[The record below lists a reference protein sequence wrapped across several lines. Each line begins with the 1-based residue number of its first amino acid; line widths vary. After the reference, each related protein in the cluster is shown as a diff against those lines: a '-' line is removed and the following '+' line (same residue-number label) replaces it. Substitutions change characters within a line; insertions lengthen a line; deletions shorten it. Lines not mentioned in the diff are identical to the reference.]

1 MIGSRFINY
10 ALHNLRLAL
19 VSPLIATYLGQRYV
33 SGKSRPG
40 WQERWGHLPPALQA
54 NPRSRPR
61 VWVHAVSAGEVVA
74 AVPILRELR
83 ILLPDYELLL
93 STITPAGHEMA
104 EQQATPYIDGLF
116 YFPFDVPWVAR
127 SVVRL
132 IRPHVF
138 VSLESDMWPNLLH
151 ELKRHGCTTMMVNGR
166 ISEHSF
172 NRSRKIASG
181 LYRWMLSN
189 MDLLLMQSDADAQR
203 VSALGHL
210 GGPGRVTVV
219 GNSKFDQEIVLLS
232 PAQILALRHSL
243 RLPSDAPIF
252 VAGSTRSPEEE
263 AQVIEAYNIMRA
275 QRPDLCLIV
284 APRYIERAEELRQ
297 AMRAA
302 GLSPLLR
309 SEITADGQNSAQSE
323 ANINS
328 SGQDASDKS
337 ASHESALHAN
347 AVDESTSEN
356 TSVLILNTMGELA
369 NVYAVAS
376 FAFVGNSFLPV
387 NKGGGQ
393 NLLQP
398 LAHGKPV
405 LFGPHTATTRSE
417 VALATA
423 AGVGFRVKDG
433 AELAEQGL
441 RLLADDALRA
451 DIAEKATRL
460 IAANR
465 GVSRRFAQAIADAA
479 HRAARVG

>member
-1 MIGSRFINY
+1 M
-10 ALHNLRLAL
+10 
-19 VSPLIATYLGQRYV
+19 SPLIATYLTQRYV

-54 NPRSRPR
+54 NAGSRPR

-83 ILLPDYELLL
+83 ALLPDYELLL

-104 EQQATPYIDGLF
+104 EQQATPYVDALF

-127 SVVRL
+127 NVVRL
-132 IRPHVF
+132 VSPRVF

-151 ELKRHGCTTMMVNGR
+151 ELKRHNCVTMMVNGR

-172 NRSRKIASG
+172 NRSRKIAGG

-189 MDLLLMQSDADAQR
+189 MDQLLMQSKADAER
-203 VSALGHL
+203 VSALGHFS
-210 GGPGRVTVV
+210 GPGRVTVV
-219 GNSKFDQEIVLLS
+219 GNSKFDQEIALLS
-232 PAQILALRHSL
+232 SAQILNLRRSL
-243 RLPSDAPIF
+243 RLPPDAPIF
-252 VAGSTRSPEEE
+252 VAGSTRSLEEE

-284 APRYIERAEELRQ
+284 APRYIERAEELAQ

-302 GLSPLLR
+302 GLAPILR
-309 SEITADGQNSAQSE
+309 SEIKATGQNNAQTE
-323 ANINS
+323 ANVDSANE
-328 SGQDASDKS
+328 DASDKN
-337 ASHESALHAN
+337 ASNEN
-347 AVDESTSEN
+347 AFNNNSPDESTSENIFEN

-423 AGVGFRVKDG
+423 AGVGFRVADG
-433 AELAEQGL
+433 AELAREGL
-441 RLLADDALRA
+441 RLLADDALCTE
-451 DIAEKATRL
+451 IAEKATRL

-479 HRAARVG
+479 HQAAQSG

>member
-1 MIGSRFINY
+1 M
-10 ALHNLRLAL
+10 
-19 VSPLIATYLGQRYV
+19 SPLIATYLTQRYV

-40 WQERWGHLPPALQA
+40 WQERWGHLPPAMQA
-54 NPRSRPR
+54 NAGSYPR

-83 ILLPDYELLL
+83 ALLPEYELLL
-93 STITPAGHEMA
+93 STITSAGHEMA

-127 SVVRL
+127 NVVRL
-132 IRPHVF
+132 IRPDVF

-172 NRSRKIASG
+172 NRSRKIAGG

-189 MDLLLMQSDADAQR
+189 MDHLLMQSQADAER
-203 VSALGHL
+203 VSALGHFSE
-210 GGPGRVTVV
+210 PGRVTVV
-219 GNSKFDQEIVLLS
+219 GNSKFDQEIALLS
-232 PAQILALRHSL
+232 PAQILNLRRDL
-243 RLPSDAPIF
+243 RLPADAPVF

-263 AQVIEAYNIMRA
+263 AQIIEAYNIMRA
-275 QRPDLCLIV
+275 EHPDLCLIV
-284 APRYIERAEELRQ
+284 APRYIERAEELAQ

-302 GLSPLLR
+302 GLSPILR
-309 SEITADGQNSAQSE
+309 SEIKTSGHDTAYSE
-323 ANINS
+323 AEVDSLGN
-328 SGQDASDKS
+328 DAL
-337 ASHESALHAN
+337 AENALTEN
-347 AVDESTSEN
+347 AAGAGGLET

-405 LFGPHTATTRSE
+405 LFGPHTATARSE
-417 VALATA
+417 VALATSK
-423 AGVGFRVKDG
+423 GVGFRVADG
-433 AELAEQGL
+433 AELARQGL

-451 DIAEKATRL
+451 EIAETATRL

-465 GVSRRFAQAIADAA
+465 GVSQRFAQAIADAA
-479 HRAARVG
+479 SRTAQSG